1 MRREMEIGIVCA
13 GLFLLGTLIH
23 GEAAEPKGQKAT
35 IEMEAGRIVIEL
47 YDKDAPGTVA
57 NFVKLAKNGFYNGLK
72 FHRVEPG

>member
-13 GLFLLGTLIH
+13 GLFLLGTLIQ

-47 YDKDAPGTVA
+47 
-57 NFVKLAKNGFYNGLK
+57 
-72 FHRVEPG
+72 